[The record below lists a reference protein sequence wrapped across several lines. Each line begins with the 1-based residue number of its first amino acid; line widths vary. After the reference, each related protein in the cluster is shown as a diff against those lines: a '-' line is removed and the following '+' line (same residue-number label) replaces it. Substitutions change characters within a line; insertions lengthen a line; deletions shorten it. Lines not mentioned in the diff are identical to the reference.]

1 MLIRFHKPF
10 GVLCQFRRVDQRP
23 TLADFIDVP
32 HVYPAGRL
40 DFDSEGLLLLTD
52 DGRLQARIAEPHF
65 RLQKRYLVQ
74 VEAQPDD
81 AVLERAR
88 ARGIAGL
95 QIEGRPAH
103 LVDLRRALA
112 PIPAPRSTPVTPHRD
127 ARSSWLEVIL
137 TEGRNRQVRRM
148 LAALGMPVLRLIR
161 LEIGPV
167 SLETLEPGQW
177 QAIPVPGMLR

>member
-10 GVLCQFRRVDQRP
+10 GVLCQFRRLDQRP

-32 HVYPAGRL
+32 HVHPAGRL

-52 DGRLQARIAEPHF
+52 DGRLQARIAEPRF
-65 RLQKRYLVQ
+65 QLQKRYLVQ

-81 AVLERAR
+81 AQLKQAR
-88 ARGIAGL
+88 MLGVAGL
-95 QIEGRPAH
+95 EIAGRPAH
-103 LVDLRRALA
+103 LVDLRRATA
-112 PIPAPRSTPVTPHRD
+112 PLPPPRSTPVTPHRD

-137 TEGRNRQVRRM
+137 SEGRNRQVRRM

-161 LEIGPV
+161 LEIGPIA
-167 SLETLEPGQW
+167 LGALAPGQW
-177 QAIPVPGMLR
+177 QAISVPRVLR